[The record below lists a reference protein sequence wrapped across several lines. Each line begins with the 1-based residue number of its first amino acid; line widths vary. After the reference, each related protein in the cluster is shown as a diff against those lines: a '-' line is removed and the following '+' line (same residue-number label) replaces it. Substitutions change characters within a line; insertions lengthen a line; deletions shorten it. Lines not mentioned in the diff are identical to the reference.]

1 MTHKTVKSIFKELP
15 YHGVNILNCHGQF
28 NNLLSD
34 ALPTKK
40 YLEKLSS
47 IHDLDLFT
55 LNVQAA
61 INPDS
66 NLFNQCIQSHYYS
79 PHSFSILNK
88 QLSSPNKSN
97 FSVFHNNVR
106 SLRSNLENLQIHLLD
121 ELKYGFSVIG
131 ISETKITEEKGLDF
145 NPSIPGYSFEY
156 VPTPPAAG
164 GVSMYAT
171 DSLNYT
177 VRERTSKKAFQALWI
192 KIQFS
197 GPPNIICGIIYRQ
210 HNSTLTML
218 SKRSL

>member
-1 MTHKTVKSIFKELP
+1 MTHKTVKSILKELP
-15 YHGVNILNCHGQF
+15 NHGVNILNCHGQF

-66 NLFNQCIQSHYYS
+66 NLFNQCIQSHYYT
-79 PHSFSILNK
+79 PCSFSILNK

-156 VPTPPAAG
+156 VPIPLAAG
-164 GVSMYAT
+164 GVSTYAT
-171 DSLNYT
+171 DSLNYML
-177 VRERTSKKAFQALWI
+177 RERTSKKAFQALWI

-197 GPPNIICGIIYRQ
+197 GSPNIICRIIYRQ
-210 HNSTLTML
+210 HNSPLRML

>member
-1 MTHKTVKSIFKELP
+1 M
-15 YHGVNILNCHGQF
+15 
-28 NNLLSD
+28 
-34 ALPTKK
+34 
-40 YLEKLSS
+40 
-47 IHDLDLFT
+47 
-55 LNVQAA
+55 
-61 INPDS
+61 
-66 NLFNQCIQSHYYS
+66 
-79 PHSFSILNK
+79 
-88 QLSSPNKSN
+88 
-97 FSVFHNNVR
+97 
-106 SLRSNLENLQIHLLD
+106 
-121 ELKYGFSVIG
+121 KYGFSVIG

-197 GPPNIICGIIYRQ
+197 GPPNIICGITYRQ

>member
-1 MTHKTVKSIFKELP
+1 M
-15 YHGVNILNCHGQF
+15 
-28 NNLLSD
+28 LSD

-47 IHDLDLFT
+47 IHALDLFT

-66 NLFNQCIQSHYYS
+66 NLFNQRIQSHYYS
-79 PHSFSILNK
+79 LHSFSILNK

-97 FSVFHNNVR
+97 FSEFHNNVR

-121 ELKYGFSVIG
+121 ELKHGFSVIG

-156 VPTPPAAG
+156 VPTPLAAG

-177 VRERTSKKAFQALWI
+177 MRERTSKKAFQALWI

-197 GPPNIICGIIYRQ
+197 GPPDIICGITYRQ